1 MKIEEEV
8 VEKCSKC
15 GAYIKEISPE
25 QYGCDFCSK
34 RIEISDRKG
43 KSSPYLRATIFYH
56 EDKRDTKDIIFCSWK
71 CLFSYLKKLEKKGIY
86 FIALPSLTFDRKE
99 TPTDFFERIK

>member
-1 MKIEEEV
+1 MKIKESV
-8 VEKCSKC
+8 IKRCSKC
-15 GAYIKEISPE
+15 GGYIREVHPE

-56 EDKRDTKDIIFCSWK
+56 KDGKDTKDIIFCSWK
-71 CLFSYLKKLEKKGIY
+71 CLFIYLKKLEKKGIN
-86 FIALPSLTFDRKE
+86 FVSLPSLTFGRDDPK
-99 TPTDFFERIK
+99 DFFERIK